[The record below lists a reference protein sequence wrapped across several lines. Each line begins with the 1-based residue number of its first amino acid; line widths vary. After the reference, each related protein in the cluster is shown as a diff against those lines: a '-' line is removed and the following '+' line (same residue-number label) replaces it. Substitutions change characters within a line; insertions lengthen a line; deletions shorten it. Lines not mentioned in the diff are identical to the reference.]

1 MIYSCRTLREIGD
14 TFMTITLNN
23 RALMLYKYLLETQ
36 KATLTEI
43 MSDLDE
49 IYHRS
54 EETTSKHYSSAHRQ
68 LRKDIENINKSN
80 AQYAILPMKDKGK
93 TYGYRLA
100 DSNEAILERAENY
113 HQRAL
118 RYLRK
123 EYALRKKVKNDGQ
136 LRLSRDDVKVIR
148 SVVEE

>member
-1 MIYSCRTLREIGD
+1 MRE
-14 TFMTITLNN
+14 
-23 RALMLYKYLLETQ
+23 
-36 KATLTEI
+36 
-43 MSDLDE
+43 LDE

-54 EETTSKHYSSAHRQ
+54 EETSTMRNSTAHRQ
-68 LRKDIENINKSN
+68 LRKDVEEINNSN
-80 AQYAILPMKDKGK
+80 SQYAILPMKENGK

-100 DSNEAILERAENY
+100 DSNEAILERADNY

-136 LRLSRDDVKVIR
+136 LRMSRDDVKVIR
-148 SVVEE
+148 SVVKDNEL

>member
-1 MIYSCRTLREIGD
+1 
-14 TFMTITLNN
+14 MTKKLND
-23 RALMLYKYLLETQ
+23 RAIELYKYLLERQ
-36 KATLTEI
+36 RATLPMI
-43 MSDLDE
+43 MRELDE

-54 EETTSKHYSSAHRQ
+54 EETSTMRNSTAHRQ
-68 LRKDIENINKSN
+68 LRKDVEEINNSN
-80 AQYAILPMKDKGK
+80 SQYAILPMKENGK

-100 DSNEAILERAENY
+100 DSNEAILERADNY

-136 LRLSRDDVKVIR
+136 LRMSRDDVKVIK
-148 SVVEE
+148 STVEE

>member
-1 MIYSCRTLREIGD
+1 
-14 TFMTITLNN
+14 MTKKLND
-23 RALMLYKYLLETQ
+23 RAIELYKYLLERQ
-36 KATLTEI
+36 RATLPMI
-43 MSDLDE
+43 MRELDE

-54 EETTSKHYSSAHRQ
+54 EEASTMRNSTAHRQ
-68 LRKDIENINKSN
+68 LRKDVEEINNSN
-80 AQYAILPMKDKGK
+80 SQYAILPMKEYGK

-100 DSNEAILERAENY
+100 DSNEAILERADNY

-136 LRLSRDDVKVIR
+136 LRMSRDDVKVIR
-148 SVVEE
+148 SVVDENA

>member
-1 MIYSCRTLREIGD
+1 
-14 TFMTITLNN
+14 MTKQLND
-23 RALMLYKYLLETQ
+23 RAIELYKYLLERQ
-36 KATLTEI
+36 RATLPMI
-43 MSDLDE
+43 MRELDE

-54 EETTSKHYSSAHRQ
+54 EERSTVRNSTAHRQ
-68 LRKDIENINKSN
+68 LRKDVEEINNSN
-80 AQYAILPMKDKGK
+80 SQYAVLPMKENGK

-100 DSNEAILERAENY
+100 DSNEAILDRADNY

-148 SVVEE
+148 SVVDNG

>member
-1 MIYSCRTLREIGD
+1 
-14 TFMTITLNN
+14 MTKQLND
-23 RALMLYKYLLETQ
+23 RALELYKYLLERQ
-36 KATLTEI
+36 RATLPMI
-43 MSDLDE
+43 MRELDE

-54 EETTSKHYSSAHRQ
+54 TENSTIRNSTAHRQ
-68 LRKDIENINKSN
+68 LRKDVEEINNSN
-80 AQYAILPMKDKGK
+80 SQYAVLPMKENGK

-100 DSNEAILERAENY
+100 DSNEAILERADNY

-148 SVVEE
+148 SVVENG

>member
-1 MIYSCRTLREIGD
+1 
-14 TFMTITLNN
+14 MTKVLND
-23 RALMLYKYLLETQ
+23 RALALYKYLLERQ
-36 KATLTEI
+36 RATLPMI
-43 MSDLDE
+43 MRELDE

-54 EETTSKHYSSAHRQ
+54 EEASTMRNSTAHRQ
-68 LRKDIENINKSN
+68 LRKDVEEINNSN
-80 AQYAILPMKDKGK
+80 SQYAILPMKEKGK

-100 DSNEAILERAENY
+100 DSNEANLERADNY

-136 LRLSRDDVKVIR
+136 LRMSRDDVKVIR

>member
-1 MIYSCRTLREIGD
+1 
-14 TFMTITLNN
+14 MTKKLND
-23 RALMLYKYLLETQ
+23 RAIELYKYLLERQ
-36 KATLTEI
+36 RATLPMI
-43 MSDLDE
+43 MRELDE

-54 EETTSKHYSSAHRQ
+54 EEASTMRNSTAHRQ
-68 LRKDIENINKSN
+68 LRKDVEEINNSN
-80 AQYAILPMKDKGK
+80 SQYAILPMKENGK

-100 DSNEAILERAENY
+100 DSNEAILERADNY

-136 LRLSRDDVKVIR
+136 LRMSRDDVKVIR